1 MISTVLDATVYFH
14 LSVKRVV
21 RLLQSVPS
29 IQKTDWRKQ
38 METLQG
44 RKSFD
49 LNLYEFTL
57 RHKNYNR
64 LILDLG
70 TGDGKFAFHYAQTV
84 PNHFVIGLDSC
95 RENLVEYSRANLP
108 NLLFVIANAQQLPFE
123 LNGLIS
129 HIHINFPWGSLL
141 QSLLS
146 GDVNLFCG
154 LEKISSPH
162 TLINLHLNAGALN
175 QQGWNLLNGVGQIQ
189 VNLRRAGWQI
199 ENPKEMNIQ
208 TLKKFPSTWSK
219 KIAVGRDPRA
229 IQLNGWI

>member
-1 MISTVLDATVYFH
+1 
-14 LSVKRVV
+14 
-21 RLLQSVPS
+21 
-29 IQKTDWRKQ
+29 
-38 METLQG
+38 METIQG
-44 RKSFD
+44 KKSFD
-49 LNLYEFTL
+49 INLNEFTL

-70 TGDGKFAFHYAQTV
+70 TGDGKFAFHYAQTF

-95 RENLVEYSRANLP
+95 RENLHEYSRAKLN
-108 NLLFVIANAQQLPFE
+108 NLLFIIANAQSLPYE
-123 LNGLIS
+123 LHGLIS

-146 GDVNLFCG
+146 GDANLFCG

-162 TLINLHLNAGALN
+162 ALINLYLNAGALN
-175 QQGWNLLNGVGQIQ
+175 EQGWTLLKGVEQIQ

-199 ENPKEMNIQ
+199 DNLKEINIQ

-219 KIAVGRDPRA
+219 RLAYGRDPRA
-229 IQLNGWI
+229 ISLSGCK